1 LVRPSAVFD
10 GLTCKIPA
18 SFVIGIEI
26 ADAPELNSP
35 M

>member
-1 LVRPSAVFD
+1 VLD
-10 GLTCKIPA
+10 GLICAIPA
-18 SFVIGIEI
+18 SFRTGIEI